1 MPNNNYKRGYALER
15 NVKLYLE
22 SQGYMATRAAGS
34 HGVYD
39 VWATDGKS
47 LYFVQCKIG
56 ASPAYAT
63 KLLGEMKSAYLHINP
78 LPDIAAYFSVV
89 DGMKKGKPNELAGGW
104 GNGNKGYKS
113 TKAPP
118 A

>member
-22 SQGYMATRAAGS
+22 SVGFMATRAAGS

-39 VWATDGKS
+39 VWATNGKS
-47 LYFVQCKIG
+47 LWFVQCKIG

-63 KLLGEMKSAYLHINP
+63 KLIGEMVSEFPVSPNTSIIP
-78 LPDIAAYFSVV
+78 IVFSVV
-89 DGMKKGKPNELAGGW
+89 DGMKKGKPHELARAEYGV
-104 GNGNKGYKS
+104 KS
-113 TKAPP
+113 DKSKKTPTA
-118 A
+118 

>member
-22 SQGYMATRAAGS
+22 SLGYMATRAAGS

-39 VWATDGKS
+39 VWATNGNS
-47 LYFVQCKIG
+47 LWFVQCKIG

-63 KLLGEMKSAYLHINP
+63 KLLGEMKHAYFNINP
-78 LPDIAAYFSVV
+78 LPTIAVSFSVV
-89 DGMKKGKPNELAGGW
+89 DGMKKGKPHELARAEYGP
-104 GNGNKGYKS
+104 KGDTS
-113 TKAPP
+113 
-118 A
+118 